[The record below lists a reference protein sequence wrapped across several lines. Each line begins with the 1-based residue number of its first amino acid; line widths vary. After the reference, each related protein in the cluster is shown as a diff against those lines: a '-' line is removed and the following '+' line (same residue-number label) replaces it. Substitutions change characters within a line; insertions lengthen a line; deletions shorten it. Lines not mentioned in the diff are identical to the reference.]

1 MNEVEKTMND
11 FAHRVVH
18 SAKLNLFPGAL
29 KESIRY
35 DLDVFPN
42 SFGLAFFMNVYG
54 LFQDK
59 GVSGTQI
66 KYNTKFSYKS
76 DATASAKKKDSH
88 ASFVKIWAKRKQIR
102 LRDKDGKYQRGN
114 YNTIGFL
121 IARSIKRKGIKPSLF
136 FTRPFEAAFKDLPDD
151 VVKAYG
157 LELDKTFDTWLTK
170 PNLI

>member
-42 SFGLAFFMNVYG
+42 SFGLAFFMNTYG

-59 GVSGTQI
+59 GVSGTKI
-66 KYNTKFSYKS
+66 KYNTKFAYKNLQPP
-76 DATASAKKKDSH
+76 SAPL
-88 ASFVKIWAKRKQIR
+88 ANWAKRKQIR
-102 LRDKDGKYQRGN
+102 LRDKDGKYLRGN

-136 FTRPFEAAFKDLPDD
+136 FTRPFESAFKDLPDD

>member
-11 FAHRVVH
+11 FAHKVVH
-18 SAKLNLFPGAL
+18 DAKLNLMPGSL

-42 SFGLAFFMNVYG
+42 SFGLSFFMNTYG

-59 GVSGTQI
+59 GVSGTEVR
-66 KYNTKFSYKS
+66 YNTKYAYNKLQPPTTPL
-76 DATASAKKKDSH
+76 ANWAKKKN
-88 ASFVKIWAKRKQIR
+88 IR
-102 LRDKDGKYQRGN
+102 LRDGSGRYKRGN

-136 FTRPFEAAFKDLPDD
+136 FTRPFEAAFADLPDD
-151 VVKAYG
+151 IVKAYG
-157 LELDKTFDTWLTK
+157 LELDRTFEIWLDK
-170 PNLI
+170 PNLKT